1 MHPVLEQKQA
11 LPDARYYLQ
20 LALRPVAVHIERPAS
35 LYTTQHAHQPFL
47 DLVPFHHPTRQ
58 FFLALRSRG
67 QIFHRPPLSLCLG
80 FTRLLQSLADLQ
92 HMPAKAGQ
100 SHAMARQV
108 AHHPFRIADR
118 PQRPSKHQSVEAT
131 QHSRNP
137 LRMSCYKL
145 FHGASLLPRCSVLAE
160 RQHLIENRSACHF
173 WLRLCRAVLSFS
185 EFNTENREK
194 SQRDLREPETAIK
207 WCRGG
212 ELNSLR
218 RPFQGRALPVSYP
231 GTGAVKDSTVALQ
244 GCQCSRG

>member
-20 LALRPVAVHIERPAS
+20 LALLPVAVHIEGPAS

-47 DLVPFHHPTRQ
+47 DLVPFHDPTRQ
-58 FFLALRSRG
+58 FFLTLRSRG
-67 QIFHRPPLSLCLG
+67 QIFHWPPHSLCLG
-80 FTRLLQSLADLQ
+80 FTRLLQSLADLH

-137 LRMSCYKL
+137 LRMSCDKL
-145 FHGASLLPRCSVLAE
+145 VHGASLLPRCSVLAE

-173 WLRLCRAVLSFS
+173 WLRLSRAVLKPYELLTIWARWRSTTWLRAAS
-185 EFNTENREK
+185 RSWKLLGAPTNTMFA
-194 SQRDLREPETAIK
+194 PGAIPCTA
-207 WCRGG
+207 
-212 ELNSLR
+212 STSS
-218 RPFQGRALPVSYP
+218 VSSPYQP
-231 GTGAVKDSTVALQ
+231 CGSCFIPRSG
-244 GCQCSRG
+244 